1 MCTMCAPKPAVKL
14 CGCSTCITHAA
25 GALTGTVVRGF
36 IADSACVSCCLAAC
50 CMNVLADY
58 GMSKL
63 EDPTSMG
70 VAMQRNDLGR
80 MS

>member
-1 MCTMCAPKPAVKL
+1 MCD
-14 CGCSTCITHAA
+14 GSTCTTHAA
-25 GALTGTVVRGF
+25 STTSGTVVRGF
-36 IADSACVSCCLAAC
+36 IADLACVSCCLVAC